1 MFVSSCS
8 GVPTVSTCL
17 RNILEVRFSSGL
29 VRGNLCR
36 DTTHRPDDACLNQ
49 KASPWILSK
58 ALNLTPEECKVSLL
72 QGFGPKEN
80 GRGVWMIC
88 SNFWVTLGRYLGEI
102 IMVSF
107 GIWPIPG
114 NKALSTRRCFKL
126 KWSTQSAESL
136 TMLQW
141 LAMNHLLSSYASCTD
156 AWNTS
161 YRWWFQSCFLK
172 PLLAEMFQFDWS
184 FEMAWSLQPDGASNS
199 LFTVMILGI

>member
-17 RNILEVRFSSGL
+17 WNILEVRFSSGL
-29 VRGNLCR
+29 VRGDLCR

-49 KASPWILSK
+49 KASPWNLSRFTILLKPWISHLRNAKYHFYK
-58 ALNLTPEECKVSLL
+58 ALDRRKME
-72 QGFGPKEN
+72 G
-80 GRGVWMIC
+80 GVAWYVPI
-88 SNFWVTLGRYLGEI
+88 FEWLWVDTWEGEI
-102 IMVSF
+102 IMISF

-161 YRWWFQSCFLK
+161 YRWWFQSCFC
-172 PLLAEMFQFDWS
+172 
-184 FEMAWSLQPDGASNS
+184 
-199 LFTVMILGI
+199 